1 MSQTF
6 LPYLYVF
13 WKSICLMC
21 FVVTVWTY
29 FFSISCGIQGDQWA
43 EISWSRKDGS
53 VDRKVSHLKRS
64 QIFHQN
70 LQSNH
75 KPNVWRASRVSH
87 GGKAT
92 ARMHRTLAINVPP
105 YREKETTWN
114 NRFELELLLVE
125 LEWRHLTHLTI
136 STIYDWIRSHFV
148 LTDLNHVFNHEVGK
162 SKYRK
167 TFQALKGHEKPETS
181 PEPGAVVL

>member
-1 MSQTF
+1 MTKDGKLRGRLYISFRHSYPTCMF
-6 LPYLYVF
+6 FKSKILPDV
-13 WKSICLMC
+13 
-21 FVVTVWTY
+21 FVVTVWKN
-29 FFSISCGIQGDQWA
+29 FFSFFAVSKVINGLKSPDPA
-43 EISWSRKDGS
+43 LKDGS

-105 YREKETTWN
+105 PPRKRN
-114 NRFELELLLVE
+114 NMKQPFCTGVAA
-125 LEWRHLTHLTI
+125 
-136 STIYDWIRSHFV
+136 S
-148 LTDLNHVFNHEVGK
+148 
-162 SKYRK
+162 
-167 TFQALKGHEKPETS
+167 
-181 PEPGAVVL
+181 GA

>member
-1 MSQTF
+1 MTKDGKLRLYICLRHSYPTCMFF
-6 LPYLYVF
+6 LSKF
-13 WKSICLMC
+13 CLMC

-29 FFSISCGIQGDQWA
+29 FFSIFCGIQGDQWA

-75 KPNVWRASRVSH
+75 KPNMWRASRVSH

-114 NRFELELLLVE
+114 NRIALVLLVVE
-125 LEWRHLTHLTI
+125 LEWRHLTHLTR
-136 STIYDWIRSHFV
+136 STIYDWIRSHFR
-148 LTDLNHVFNHEVGK
+148 LWKATRNPRNIPRARCCRLRHFAIGPKHSD
-162 SKYRK
+162 
-167 TFQALKGHEKPETS
+167 
-181 PEPGAVVL
+181 